1 MTEEMPHVHAP
12 RQHRDGKEPWC
23 PVCGKNAEHREPKS
37 RFGNHPAVVAQIVP
51 PLPTTEDL
59 AKKWFLEDE
68 EEAAE
73 ALGIVYERATWDTAH
88 QDLKDRYIR
97 RVQEARN
104 LR

>member
-1 MTEEMPHVHAP
+1 MTETMPHVHAP

-37 RFGNHPAVVAQIVP
+37 RFGNHPAVAQMVA

-59 AKKWFLEDE
+59 ARKWFEEDE

-73 ALGIVYERATWDTAH
+73 ALGIVYQKISWKDAH
-88 QDLKDRYIR
+88 PDLKAKFIA
-97 RVQEARN
+97 RVQEARR
-104 LR
+104 LG